1 MSRLLDP
8 KQLVSLVDIFVYK
21 TGKKKGLLLE
31 IHIMLNKKA
40 NNAFLQNWFSRVGF
54 CIWVLQLHGVCI
66 RWCFKDP

>member
-21 TGKKKGLLLE
+21 TGKKKRLLLE

-40 NNAFLQNWFSRVGF
+40 NNAFLQN
-54 CIWVLQLHGVCI
+54 
-66 RWCFKDP
+66 